1 MTISG
6 FPNFFMVFGPFS
18 PFTSQPLVHEWQ
30 VNYFTD
36 LIEAA
41 ERSQGIVDTEVTAQD
56 AWVQICQDGLAGTL
70 FQVTDS
76 WINGANIPG
85 KPRTSMWYM
94 GGMASYMVEM
104 NKIRDDNYRGFKVG

>member
-1 MTISG
+1 MTIAG

-30 VNYFTD
+30 VDYFTD
-36 LIEAA
+36 LIRAA
-41 ERSQGIVDTEVTAQD
+41 EASGALVDTEPAAQER
-56 AWVQICQDGLAGTL
+56 WVRICQEGLAGTL

-94 GGMASYMVEM
+94 GGMSNYMAEM
-104 NKIRDDNYRGFKVG
+104 NRIRDEGYRGFKVA

>member
-1 MTISG
+1 
-6 FPNFFMVFGPFS
+6 MVFGPFS

-30 VNYFTD
+30 VDYFTD
-36 LIEAA
+36 LIAAA
-41 ERSQGIVDTEVTAQD
+41 EKTGGVVDTDPTAQEE
-56 AWVQICQDGLAGTL
+56 WVKICQIGLAGTL

-94 GGMASYMVEM
+94 GGMSNYMAEM
-104 NKIRDDNYRGFKVG
+104 NARRDDNYRGFAIA